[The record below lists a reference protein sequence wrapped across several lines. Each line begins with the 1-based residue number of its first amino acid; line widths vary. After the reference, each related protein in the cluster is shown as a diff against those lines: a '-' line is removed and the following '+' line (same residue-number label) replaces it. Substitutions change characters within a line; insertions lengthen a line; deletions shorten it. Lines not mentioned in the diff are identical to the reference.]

1 MLTSLYMLSLTV
13 LLTFLVLYAVDK
25 VMTRFKKVNKAV
37 TQTEQT
43 PSELELTESYKS

>member
-25 VMTRFKKVNKAV
+25 VVNRFKKVNKETIQPEQLQPDV
-37 TQTEQT
+37 EFTQ
-43 PSELELTESYKS
+43 SFK